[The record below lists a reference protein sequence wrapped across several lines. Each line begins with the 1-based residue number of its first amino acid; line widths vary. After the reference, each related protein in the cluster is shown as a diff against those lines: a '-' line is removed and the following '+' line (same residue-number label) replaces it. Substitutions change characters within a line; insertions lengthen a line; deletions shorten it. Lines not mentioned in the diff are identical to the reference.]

1 MIRRPP
7 RSTLFPYTTLFRSA
21 GHATQQEMAVEVG
34 NGRVG
39 CARFVDRYANQGLT
53 EVVLHGARNVDAGRL
68 GREWTIG
75 EKTRS
80 EEHTSELQS
89 RQYLVCR
96 LLLEK
101 KKKSTW

>member
-75 EKTRS
+75 EKT
-80 EEHTSELQS
+80 QQQ
-89 RQYLVCR
+89 RQYDGKGWSVGCFQMIHVVFC
-96 LLLEK
+96 
-101 KKKSTW
+101 